1 VAELSAFGS
10 DFLFQGSRYK
20 TIWSVIRGPV
30 RKRRNYKQD
39 WILCDMWAV
48 DESGAQVD
56 GGDVAIGSEPWTAA
70 VEDTAFDAFI
80 SDRIRIGELGMFQF
94 ADDYKPE
101 LSYYDVQDQMFRFV
115 ELLERKPDMDIKFHE
130 GLTLRWFETP
140 EWSVFVDERGVPNGF
155 EHAERGDE
163 CGGGLWFDGRVL
175 VDYDGVFSLPAGV
188 IALCEKLGFNMD
200 YAKETADE

>member
-1 VAELSAFGS
+1 MTRHL
-10 DFLFQGSRYK
+10 GSRALVMVLRVRNRWRK
-20 TIWSVIRGPV
+20 FRMSSGRRLMRRLFVIVRWSNLRS
-30 RKRRNYKQD
+30 
-39 WILCDMWAV
+39 MA
-48 DESGAQVD
+48 
-56 GGDVAIGSEPWTAA
+56 
-70 VEDTAFDAFI
+70 
-80 SDRIRIGELGMFQF
+80 
-94 ADDYKPE
+94 
-101 LSYYDVQDQMFRFV
+101 
-115 ELLERKPDMDIKFHE
+115 MDIKFHE